1 MKTKRRRKN
10 SNVITAGSY
19 SVLQVV
25 FILQR
30 NTGYFLIQVGIY
42 STLKQKLCVLS
53 VWLDLKSGISLN
65 KGSVKKNTIGD
76 GGSTAL

>member
-30 NTGYFLIQVGIY
+30 NTGYFLIQVRII
-42 STLKQKLCVLS
+42 QLCVLS
-53 VWLDLKSGISLN
+53 VWLDSKSGIGLN
-65 KGSVKKNTIGD
+65 KGSVSKKT
-76 GGSTAL
+76 SVFLVPYVH